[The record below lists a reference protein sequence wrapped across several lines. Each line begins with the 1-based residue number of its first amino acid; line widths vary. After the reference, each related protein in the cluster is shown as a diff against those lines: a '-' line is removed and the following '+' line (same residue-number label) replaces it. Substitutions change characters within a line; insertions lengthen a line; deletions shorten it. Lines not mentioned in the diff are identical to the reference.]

1 MDSKLYRRISP
12 LQNGNENG
20 IRQLVLFAKTSSQ
33 GYYLGGVL
41 FPAFRTG
48 CISKCVLTAE
58 VTLSGPL
65 VLGAVC
71 LHLPWYLQMP
81 GKTGKLF
88 SVSGLQG
95 KLGLTISA
103 MLIATSLLESWNSA
117 SLLGLRDE
125 KGRGK
130 SVCACVNTGTA
141 ATQTYGHTCA
151 HELCAHRG
159 QVCCDYTQLGCPT
172 INHVDY
178 LGQAANTF
186 HEIALCCSTEPMG

>member
-1 MDSKLYRRISP
+1 M
-12 LQNGNENG
+12 QNGNENW
-20 IRQLVLFAKTSSQ
+20 IRLLVLFAKTSSQ
-33 GYYLGGVL
+33 GYYLAGVL
-41 FPAFRTG
+41 FLPFRTG

-88 SVSGLQG
+88 SVPGLQG

-130 SVCACVNTGTA
+130 SLCACVNKGTA
-141 ATQTYGHTCA
+141 ARHTDTHVHMSSVPIEVRCAVIKPNLGVQLLIMWIIWVKLQTPSMKLLY
-151 HELCAHRG
+151 
-159 QVCCDYTQLGCPT
+159 
-172 INHVDY
+172 
-178 LGQAANTF
+178 AAVLSPRVRL
-186 HEIALCCSTEPMG
+186 ASGPV